1 MRKKSIFL
9 RQSRRSFQHCLVP
22 RFPILEYSWGT
33 FKEFQML
40 NCSSSRAAC
49 LTIDPL
55 FKWKRK
61 IVLFL
66 HCSIPKIQLITH
78 VCCHVFWTGAIS
90 WHLRSLS
97 WHSLAWYYVAWY
109 FSSCEA
115 FIWGCGVWSWTTSW
129 SHLSSPSSDVL
140 HPRESASLAWFNVIT
155 LLRLFEWSHHHEL
168 SFSIAHG
175 GCSLHKPMTV
185 CCLAET
191 GFAV

>member
-1 MRKKSIFL
+1 MA
-9 RQSRRSFQHCLVP
+9 
-22 RFPILEYSWGT
+22 RFSLSILESIYLRTSDGILLIVPSSLSYYWPPLNLL
-33 FKEFQML
+33 KE
-40 NCSSSRAAC
+40 
-49 LTIDPL
+49 
-55 FKWKRK
+55 K

-66 HCSIPKIQLITH
+66 HSSFPKIQLITR

-90 WHLRSLS
+90 WHSRSLS

-140 HPRESASLAWFNVIT
+140 RPRESASLAWFNVIT
-155 LLRLFEWSHHHEL
+155 LLRLFEWSHHREL
-168 SFSIAHG
+168 SVSIAHG

-191 GFAV
+191 GCAV

>member
-1 MRKKSIFL
+1 MAGFLFSIFK
-9 RQSRRSFQHCLVP
+9 SFYWRISHAKLLIPPEQPVLP
-22 RFPILEYSWGT
+22 LTP
-33 FKEFQML
+33 FKYPERE
-40 NCSSSRAAC
+40 NS
-49 LTIDPL
+49 P
-55 FKWKRK
+55 
-61 IVLFL
+61 FL
-66 HCSIPKIQLITH
+66 HSSISKIQLITR

-109 FSSCEA
+109 FSSREA

-140 HPRESASLAWFNVIT
+140 RPRESASLGWFNVIT
-155 LLRLFEWSHHHEL
+155 LLRLFEWSHHREL

-175 GCSLHKPMTV
+175 GWSLHKPMTV

-191 GFAV
+191 GCAV